1 MYNPYDQIS
10 IEETIPVD
18 YEQWLDEINAD
29 DNVKTGSVKT
39 GSLCTKCG
47 EIITDFELKIN
58 KGICPCCDSKLII
71 PCLIEEKDI
80 PI

>member
-1 MYNPYDQIS
+1 MYNPYDKVS

-18 YEQWLDEINAD
+18 YEDFLDEIHKD
-29 DNVKTGSVKT
+29 DELNSKIET

-47 EIITDFELKIN
+47 QIITDFELKIN